1 MGYGVLQTYKNRKV
15 KQNTQKTKMEKKN
28 NTCFLYLKTT
38 IVLQISKVRSKLLT
52 FILYLFCD

>member
-15 KQNTQKTKMEKKN
+15 KQNTQKTKTEKKN